1 MPEHPFDR
9 LSLEDGSA
17 LLFTPCPG
25 TKGVALRDSLL
36 QLAQAGAGAVISL
49 TPLDEMERLGV
60 SELPALCQELGLRW
74 FHFPVE
80 DDAAPGDA
88 FRDAWARD
96 RDEVL
101 ALLDGQTTSAI
112 HCRGGSGR
120 TGLMA
125 ALLLLERGLPYEH
138 AMTAVKALRPSALQ
152 LDVHVGYLMD
162 AKRSGTQ

>member
-9 LSLEDGSA
+9 LPLEDGSA

-25 TKGVALRDSLL
+25 TKGVVLRDSLL
-36 QLAQAGAGAVISL
+36 QLAEAGAGAVISL

-60 SELPALCQELGLRW
+60 SELPELCQELGLRW

-101 ALLDGQTTSAI
+101 ALLDGQATSAI

-125 ALLLLERGLPYEH
+125 ALLLLERGLPFEQ
-138 AMTAVKALRPSALQ
+138 AMAAVKTLRPSALQ
-152 LDVHVGYLMD
+152 LDVHVTYLKD
-162 AKRSGTQ
+162 AKSDAAQ